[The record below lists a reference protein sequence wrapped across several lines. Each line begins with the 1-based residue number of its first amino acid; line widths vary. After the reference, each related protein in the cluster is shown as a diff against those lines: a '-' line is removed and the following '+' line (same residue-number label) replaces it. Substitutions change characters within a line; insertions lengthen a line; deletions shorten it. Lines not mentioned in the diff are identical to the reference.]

1 MAATIDSAALQKTQ
15 RGRGQGV
22 RDGEAVEKHWVYL
35 EPQASTSG
43 SCGLEALALRCLTA
57 ANIDSADQVSTPCE
71 THLCTLCGLEVV
83 LIGQEQMV

>member
-57 ANIDSADQVSTPCE
+57 A
-71 THLCTLCGLEVV
+71 TLIAQTRSPHPVKLTSVHYV
-83 LIGQEQMV
+83 ASRWF

>member
-43 SCGLEALALRCLTA
+43 SCGLERPGRGTKAELPRLLQAKPSKVRYSLFDRPMGG
-57 ANIDSADQVSTPCE
+57 SP
-71 THLCTLCGLEVV
+71 
-83 LIGQEQMV
+83 